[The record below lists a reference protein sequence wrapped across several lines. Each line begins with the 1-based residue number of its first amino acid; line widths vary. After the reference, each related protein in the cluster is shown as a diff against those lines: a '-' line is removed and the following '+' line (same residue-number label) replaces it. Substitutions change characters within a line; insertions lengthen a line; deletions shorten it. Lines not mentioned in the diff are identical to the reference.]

1 MKIKYNL
8 TRGHV
13 WQYYWYARRRRLIIG
28 VSMYFGGC
36 LLMLCLNLVPGVT
49 SGVLKGLA
57 LSATSCVIIFT
68 VQFVFLLLY
77 ALDRFWQVLKSDTTG
92 ERIAEAG
99 MSYLRWGKPQYP
111 GYYHP
116 WSSFED
122 VVSTEHFFYLIL
134 KGKRA
139 LIIPK
144 SAFASSREA
153 EEFYKIAHD
162 AWDTAKINERYASMV
177 QEGVWPPPPRIGA

>member
-1 MKIKYNL
+1 MRIKYNL

-28 VSMYFGGC
+28 VSMSFGGC
-36 LLMLCLNLVPGVT
+36 LLILCLNFIPGFS
-49 SGVLKGLA
+49 SGVLNGLA
-57 LSATSCVIIFT
+57 PSAALVVVIFT
-68 VQFVFLLLY
+68 LQFAWLLLDTLY
-77 ALDRFWQVLKSDTTG
+77 RFWC
-92 ERIAEAG
+92 
-99 MSYLRWGKPQYP
+99 P
-111 GYYHP
+111 GYYHH

-134 KGKRA
+134 RGKRA

-162 AWDTAKINERYASMV
+162 AWDTAKTNQRYASTI

>member
-13 WQYYWYARRRRLIIG
+13 WQYYWYARRRRLLIG
-28 VSMYFGGC
+28 VSMSFGGC
-36 LLMLCLNLVPGVT
+36 LLIFCLNFILGFSSGARNGMASSAVL
-49 SGVLKGLA
+49 SGVLFI
-57 LSATSCVIIFT
+57 LS
-68 VQFVFLLLY
+68 FVFVLVDT
-77 ALDRFWQVLKSDTTG
+77 LDRFWKVLKSDTTG
-92 ERIAEAG
+92 ERIAEADT
-99 MSYLRWGKPQYP
+99 SYLRWGKPQSV
-111 GYYHP
+111 GYYHH
-116 WSSFED
+116 WSSFEN
-122 VVSTEHFFYLIL
+122 VVSTDRFLFLIL

-177 QEGVWPPPPRIGA
+177 QEGVWPPPLHIGA

>member
-1 MKIKYNL
+1 M
-8 TRGHV
+8 
-13 WQYYWYARRRRLIIG
+13 
-28 VSMYFGGC
+28 SFGGC
-36 LLMLCLNLVPGVT
+36 LLILCLNFIPGFS
-49 SGVLKGLA
+49 SGVLNGLA
-57 LSATSCVIIFT
+57 PSAALVVVIFT
-68 VQFVFLLLY
+68 LQFAWLLLDTLY
-77 ALDRFWQVLKSDTTG
+77 RFWKVLKSDTTG

-99 MSYLRWGKPQYP
+99 ISYLRWGKPQCP
-111 GYYHP
+111 GYYHH

-134 KGKRA
+134 RGKRA

-162 AWDTAKINERYASMV
+162 AWDTAKTNQRYASTI